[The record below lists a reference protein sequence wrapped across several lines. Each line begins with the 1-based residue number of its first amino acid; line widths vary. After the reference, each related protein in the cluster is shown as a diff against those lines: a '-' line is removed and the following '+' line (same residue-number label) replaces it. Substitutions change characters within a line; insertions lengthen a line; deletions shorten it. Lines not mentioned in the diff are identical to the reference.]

1 MKPILITLGDP
12 AGVGAEVA
20 LKALAQGAAGPR
32 PVALVGDAAVW
43 QRAADRVGAA
53 WPIWQ
58 VGDFALPT
66 MTDPADSRDE
76 YRRERGEA
84 QRAAITTAV
93 RACVNGAAAAVVTMP
108 IDKRALHAA
117 GVPFA
122 GHTEFIAHLCGVARP
137 VMMLFG
143 PQLRVVPITTHIPYA
158 EVPARLTVELVLDT
172 LRIVHRDLRR
182 LFRVNEPRLALC
194 GLNPHAG
201 EGGLLGREEIDVLIP
216 AVQAAR
222 RDGLTVDGPLPADSA
237 FVGRGA
243 YDAVLCPT
251 HDQALIPLKQR
262 HFDCGVNVTLGLPI
276 VRTSPDHGTARDLAW
291 RNQADPRSAAAA
303 IRAAVD
309 FAARTGSI

>member
-1 MKPILITLGDP
+1 
-12 AGVGAEVA
+12 
-20 LKALAQGAAGPR
+20 
-32 PVALVGDAAVW
+32 
-43 QRAADRVGAA
+43 
-53 WPIWQ
+53 
-58 VGDFALPT
+58 
-66 MTDPADSRDE
+66 
-76 YRRERGEA
+76 
-84 QRAAITTAV
+84 
-93 RACVNGAAAAVVTMP
+93 MP